1 MRWSRWVQAGLT
13 GVGALGASSLALAPG
28 TSLPG
33 AAHAQAVV
41 ELLPEEPVPPG
52 YATQSMF
59 VICNPESILSERA
72 VPGPLYSIFVP
83 ICCPIRVQ
91 KNVRSVRTHFRS
103 TVRVWRK
110 VVHLAPNCNRA
121 PVYREI
127 WRWFDRQKRV
137 GYTPDQT
144 RDEMMQRLHTLRG
157 WIEEARSSRRGNE
170 LEVAGGGA
178 LTTLSV
184 AGLLSCP
191 ETAGLG
197 CLVPAAVAVAGG
209 DGMTAKSMNDFANS
223 DANVNRLLRQI
234 AEQRRRINDRDISL
248 QRPINDLLHQAI
260 CFAR

>member
-33 AAHAQAVV
+33 AAHAQDVV

-110 VVHLAPNCNRA
+110 VVHLAPNWKITEHQYIGRFG
-121 PVYREI
+121 VGSIVRRESVTLQI
-127 WRWFDRQKRV
+127 RRV
-137 GYTPDQT
+137 
-144 RDEMMQRLHTLRG
+144 M
-157 WIEEARSSRRGNE
+157 
-170 LEVAGGGA
+170 
-178 LTTLSV
+178 
-184 AGLLSCP
+184 
-191 ETAGLG
+191 
-197 CLVPAAVAVAGG
+197 
-209 DGMTAKSMNDFANS
+209 K
-223 DANVNRLLRQI
+223 
-234 AEQRRRINDRDISL
+234 
-248 QRPINDLLHQAI
+248 
-260 CFAR
+260 